1 MKQWSEEQFKEYY
14 GMTRKELARVVA
26 NEIYLEKEKERI
38 RELID
43 DVSDG
48 QMILPKYCH
57 TVQYLRK
64 KKLSTVSLDRII

>member
-1 MKQWSEEQFKEYY
+1 MKWSEEIFKEYY
-14 GMTRKELARVVA
+14 GMTRKELAQIIA
-26 NEIYLEKEKERI
+26 NEIYLEKEKELI
-38 RELID
+38 RDLIE
-43 DVSDG
+43 DVTEG